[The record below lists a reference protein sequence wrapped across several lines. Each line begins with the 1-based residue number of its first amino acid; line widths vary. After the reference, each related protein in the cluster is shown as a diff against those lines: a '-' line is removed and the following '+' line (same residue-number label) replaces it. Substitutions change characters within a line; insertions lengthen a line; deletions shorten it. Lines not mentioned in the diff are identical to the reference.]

1 MTKRTTTGV
10 DAERNTTLR
19 RPENGGL
26 TFAIRTEVP
35 SFVAIGYFDYT
46 ATLQSATL
54 LRQGTRTN
62 GHLDI
67 HYETC
72 R

>member
-1 MTKRTTTGV
+1 MTKRTTSGV

-54 LRQGTRTN
+54 LRQGPEPMGT
-62 GHLDI
+62 
-67 HYETC
+67 
-72 R
+72 